1 MSETETKV
9 HVSTETARSKHM
21 QATPLEGLRRQI
33 DHLLDDFQRGY
44 WHLPFRL
51 AWVQFKWLEWC
62 RRWLDSYDPLRR
74 SPAELYE
81 HLASTNDYTSIDEW
95 AGVT

>member
-1 MSETETKV
+1 MILSYNANLGRMDFSEGT
-9 HVSTETARSKHM
+9 
-21 QATPLEGLRRQI
+21 
-33 DHLLDDFQRGY
+33 GY
-44 WHLPFRL
+44 WQNSNCVREITLHPKRMV